1 MSFSQQALE
10 DLQYSFN
17 SLYTPSYSIAG
28 LLPLASPEED
38 FAPQKPTSR
47 KTSESPSSASPS
59 DESLKHESSP
69 LDKTEIL
76 FSSSPLEKKQ
86 AEPTAPHYRKLKMNY
101 FRKLNVVQGTIVSS
115 ETHEVAQK
123 SPRTGKTDK
132 SPKPTPSTSKF
143 TPSFTATPTRSSQP
157 IKIPSSTKPSKSSRQ
172 RFEEETNR
180 DGKKKS
186 SQMAF
191 SLKREDSL
199 DHFGVFDS
207 DFEM

>member
-28 LLPLASPEED
+28 LLPLAASAEED
-38 FAPQKPTSR
+38 FASQKPTSR
-47 KTSESPSSASPS
+47 KTSEHASSS

-69 LDKTEIL
+69 RLDKTEIL
-76 FSSSPLEKKQ
+76 FSSSPLETKQ
-86 AEPTAPHYRKLKMNY
+86 TEPPAPHYRKLKMNY
-101 FRKLNVVQGTIVSS
+101 FRKLNVVQGQGATISS

-132 SPKPTPSTSKF
+132 SPQPTPSSKF
-143 TPSFTATPTRSSQP
+143 IPSFTATPTRSSQP
-157 IKIPSSTKPSKSSRQ
+157 IKIPTTKPSKSSRQ
-172 RFEEETNR
+172 RFEEETSR

-207 DFEM
+207 DFEI

>member
-38 FAPQKPTSR
+38 FASLKPTSR
-47 KTSESPSSASPS
+47 KTSSEHASSPS
-59 DESLKHESSP
+59 DGSLKHDSSP
-69 LDKTEIL
+69 RLDKTEIL
-76 FSSSPLEKKQ
+76 FSSSPLETKQ
-86 AEPTAPHYRKLKMNY
+86 AEHTAPHYRKLKMNY
-101 FRKLNVVQGTIVSS
+101 FRKLNVVPA
-115 ETHEVAQK
+115 ETPETAQK

-132 SPKPTPSTSKF
+132 SPNPTPQPTSKF
-143 TPSFTATPTRSSQP
+143 TPSFTPTPSRSSQP
-157 IKIPSSTKPSKSSRQ
+157 IKIPTKSSKPSRL
-172 RFEEETNR
+172 RFEDEANR
-180 DGKKKS
+180 DSKKKTP
-186 SQMAF
+186 QMAF
-191 SLKREDSL
+191 SLKKEDAL

>member
-17 SLYTPSYSIAG
+17 SLYTPSYSVAG

-38 FAPQKPTSR
+38 FAPLKPTSR
-47 KTSESPSSASPS
+47 KTSEHASSPP
-59 DESLKHESSP
+59 DESLKHESSAR
-69 LDKTEIL
+69 LDQSEIL

-101 FRKLNVVQGTIVSS
+101 FRKLNVVSAEI
-115 ETHEVAQK
+115 HEVAQK

-132 SPKPTPSTSKF
+132 SSNPTPPITKF
-143 TPSFTATPTRSSQP
+143 IPSFTSTPSRSSQP
-157 IKIPSSTKPSKSSRQ
+157 IKIPTSTKSSKPSRQ
-172 RFEEETNR
+172 RLEEETNR
-180 DGKKKS
+180 DGKKKTP
-186 SQMAF
+186 QLAF